1 MIKVKYTSP
10 AMAQYPYDVDVKLT
24 YNCEKDGDKYF
35 IRGYG
40 FDREFSLDFIKRMF
54 TPCEE
59 YNWKMLDKE
68 DEKEK
73 EIKTEVKVEKLNSKP
88 NTTKQKKKF

>member
-1 MIKVKYTSP
+1 MIKVKYNSP

-40 FDREFSLDFIKRMF
+40 FDREFSLDFIKKMF
-54 TPCEE
+54 TPCEKFD
-59 YNWKMLDKE
+59 WGMLEDKI
-68 DEKEK
+68 EK
-73 EIKTEVKVEKLNSKP
+73 EIKFEKPNSKSNVKP
-88 NTTKQKKKF
+88 NNFKQKK